1 MFERFSDEAQQAI
14 QNAPLYARQLGHRV
28 VGSEH
33 LLLSLLELGDGNATS
48 ALEQLGIDRELAG
61 SQVQALAGPGPG
73 APGGR
78 IPLDA
83 RLKKVLELSLRE
95 ALTLR
100 HQYIGAEHILL
111 AMLRK
116 ESGIPHQVLTGL
128 GADPRVAR
136 QIVARL
142 VEDAGPP
149 VVAEQEP
156 SRPARRFARRRPSS

>member
-1 MFERFSDEAQQAI
+1 MFERFSDQAR
-14 QNAPLYARQLGHRV
+14 QAVDSAPLFARELGHRA

-33 LLLSLLELGDGNATS
+33 LLLSLLELGDGNATR
-48 ALEQLGIDRELAG
+48 ALEQLGIDRELAA

-78 IPLDA
+78 IPHDA
-83 RLKKVLELSLRE
+83 RLKTVLELSLRE
-95 ALTLR
+95 ALTMR

-136 QIVARL
+136 QIVAGL

-149 VVAEQEP
+149 AVADQER